1 MLQKQHQNTVKKKSS
16 ARAVLTFIFTI
27 FYFLHNLLYL
37 FPYISVALIPRWAVF
52 VPWTVLTS
60 LFTHA
65 DFEHF
70 LSNTIGLWRNSGEV
84 EKKYSKDAILKI
96 FLICGVLDGL
106 ITLLT
111 YTGGNCSYVGASG
124 AIMGIVAMN
133 YSLLF
138 EQYRFGF
145 IIAMLMTVGSD
156 VLSMWMLQLTKSR
169 SSVGHLSH
177 LRGAMIG
184 FALYYGE
191 KWGWLPE
198 FDVSYGKNITQ
209 TIPLSSDAINNDQVH
224 EAKTASSKQNT
235 VQKFFASLQEVGKSI
250 GTVSKHICWNML

>member
-1 MLQKQHQNTVKKKSS
+1 MLQKQHQNAVKKKSS

-111 YTGGNCSYVGASG
+111 YTGGNYSYVGASG

-133 YSLLF
+133 FSLLF

-145 IIAMLMTVGSD
+145 IIALIMTVRSD
-156 VLSMWMLQLTKSR
+156 LLSMWMLQLTKSR
-169 SSVGHLSH
+169 SPINHLSH

-198 FDVSYGKNITQ
+198 FDASHSKDITQ
-209 TIPLSSDAINNDQVH
+209 NIPLSSDAINNDRAQG
-224 EAKTASSKQNT
+224 AKTASSKQIT
-235 VQKFFASLQEVGKSI
+235 VWESFASIQRGEGLI
-250 GTVSKHICWNML
+250 GTVLWNIF